1 MSKSKKIGLSF
12 SAGKIILIII
22 ATILMF
28 GSRYVPVAGLPES
41 GVQILGILIGGMILW
56 LSMGVG
62 WTSRYVLFALST
74 VPILGAAKVCT
85 TSFGNATTVLMLYC
99 FMIAACL
106 TKSGFARRIAI
117 VLIPTSF
124 PVRVPGIPCLCSLW
138 HALYSVS
145 SSHPPALSLLLSPSW
160 MQSSVK

>member
-1 MSKSKKIGLSF
+1 
-12 SAGKIILIII
+12 
-22 ATILMF
+22 MF

-62 WTSRYVLFALST
+62 WTSLYVLFALST

-117 VLIPTSF
+117 VLMTNKLSRKSPWYTVLMPIIS
-124 PVRVPGIPCLCSLW
+124 CL
-138 HALYSVS
+138 V
-145 SSHPPALSLLLSPSW
+145 
-160 MQSSVK
+160 